1 MQWVANHK
9 GRAVPCPDN
18 CATAAA
24 DDRIARI
31 CGIPPDQRNTNFKLN
46 FHPAQ
51 MLAAVKIEEFATMEY
66 PSGFILL
73 AGPYGCGKS
82 HLLVA
87 AINAAVKNSKTALYI
102 DSARM
107 LTAIRSTFGS
117 KEETTELMVMDR
129 FSQVRVLAI
138 DELDRVGGT
147 DWATAALF
155 QILND
160 RYNGA
165 AHGAGLN
172 SRLTI
177 MATNSQFKEL
187 DGFLQSRLHDSKH
200 SKIYEMWEAPDFR
213 NL

>member
-1 MQWVANHK
+1 MQFVADHNGK
-9 GRAVPCPDN
+9 AIACPDN
-18 CATAAA
+18 CSTASAN
-24 DDRIARI
+24 DRIARM
-31 CGIPPDQRNTNFKLN
+31 CGVPTDQRNTDFKLN
-46 FHPAQ
+46 FHPTQ
-51 MLAAVKIEEFATMEY
+51 MLAAARVEELATMEH
-66 PSGFILL
+66 PSGFVLL

-107 LTAIRSTFGS
+107 LSAIRSTFGNRD
-117 KEETTELMVMDR
+117 KTTELMVMDR

-147 DWATAALF
+147 DWAEATLF
-155 QILND
+155 QIINN
-160 RYNGA
+160 RYNSA
-165 AHGAGLN
+165 AHGTSLN
-172 SRLTI
+172 SRLTF

-187 DGFLQSRLHDSKH
+187 DGFLQSRLQDTKH
-200 SKIYEMWEAPDFR
+200 SKVYEMWNAPDFR